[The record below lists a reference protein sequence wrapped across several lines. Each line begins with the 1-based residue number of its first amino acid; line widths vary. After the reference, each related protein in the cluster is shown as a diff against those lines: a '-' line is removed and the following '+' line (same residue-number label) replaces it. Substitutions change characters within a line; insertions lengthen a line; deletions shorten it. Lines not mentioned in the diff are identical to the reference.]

1 MKFIKVF
8 SLILALLMIG
18 GAMVACGGNGSE
30 PQGSGESENQVVSEP
45 IHVNI
50 CVRAT
55 VDGEN
60 VYDSEPYGY
69 DFIGSTRTVAKIL
82 EEFMSF
88 EMGIDV
94 VYDDEGKLKQV
105 GDIEAGVGQFWM
117 FSVAKAPK
125 GAAQAEAIDANIE
138 TYDKIQDGDTIV
150 IYLGGLVAA
159 EG

>member
-159 EG
+159 EW

>member
-1 MKFIKVF
+1 MKFIRIF

-18 GAMVACGGNGSE
+18 GAMMACGG
-30 PQGSGESENQVVSEP
+30 SGNDTESSDETGNQTVSEP

-50 CVRAT
+50 YVRAT
-55 VDGEN
+55 ADGEN

-69 DFIGSTRTVAKIL
+69 DFIGSTCTVAKIL

-88 EMGIDV
+88 EKGIDV
-94 VYDDEGKLKQV
+94 VYNEDGKLQKV
-105 GDIEAGVGQFWM
+105 GELEAGVGQFWM

-125 GAAQAEAIDANIE
+125 TAAQAEPVDANIE
-138 TYDKIQDGDTIV
+138 TYGEIEDGDTIV

-159 EG
+159 EY

>member
-18 GAMVACGGNGSE
+18 GAMIACGGNGGETQS
-30 PQGSGESENQVVSEP
+30 SGESENQVVSEP

-159 EG
+159 EW

>member
-1 MKFIKVF
+1 MKFIRIF

-18 GAMVACGGNGSE
+18 GAMVACGG
-30 PQGSGESENQVVSEP
+30 SGNDTESQKETEDQTASEP

-50 CVRAT
+50 YVRAT

-69 DFIGSTRTVAKIL
+69 DFIGSTCTVAKIV

-88 EMGIDV
+88 EKGIDV
-94 VYDDEGKLKQV
+94 VYDNDGKLKKI
-105 GDIEAGVGQFWM
+105 GDLEAGVGQFWM
-117 FSVAKAPK
+117 FSIAKAPK
-125 GAAQAEAIDANIE
+125 TAAQAEPIDANIE
-138 TYDKIQDGDTIV
+138 TYDQIENDDTIV

-159 EG
+159 EW

>member
-1 MKFIKVF
+1 MKFIRVF

-18 GAMVACGGNGSE
+18 GAMVACGGNG
-30 PQGSGESENQVVSEP
+30 GETEAPDETENQVVSEP

-50 CVRAT
+50 YVRET
-55 VDGEN
+55 VDGAN

-88 EMGIDV
+88 EKGIDV
-94 VYDDEGKLKQV
+94 VYDDEGKLKKV

-125 GAAQAEAIDANIE
+125 GAAQAEAVDANIE
-138 TYDKIQDGDTIV
+138 TYDQIEDGDTIV
-150 IYLGGLVAA
+150 IYLGGLVD
-159 EG
+159 